1 MMIIEIIIIIMMICT
16 VQNSLEIDQILFLLS
31 RRLFEGKGMVELSK
45 CFKEHCPVLV
55 SITQYYSVL
64 LSITQYYLVLAQNVG
79 LCTIPSDDHT
89 DKGLMSI
96 PHKISIFLGTRNYE
110 DQLK

>member
-1 MMIIEIIIIIMMICT
+1 MICT

-64 LSITQYYLVLAQNVG
+64 LSITQYYSVILSITHYYLVLAQNVG

>member
-1 MMIIEIIIIIMMICT
+1 MMIIEIIIIIMMIRT

-64 LSITQYYLVLAQNVG
+64 LSINQYYSVLLNITQ
-79 LCTIPSDDHT
+79 
-89 DKGLMSI
+89 
-96 PHKISIFLGTRNYE
+96 
-110 DQLK
+110 

>member
-1 MMIIEIIIIIMMICT
+1 MICT

-55 SITQYYSVL
+55 SITQYY
-64 LSITQYYLVLAQNVG
+64 LVLAQNVG

>member
-64 LSITQYYLVLAQNVG
+64 LSITQYY
-79 LCTIPSDDHT
+79 
-89 DKGLMSI
+89 SI
-96 PHKISIFLGTRNYE
+96 LLSNTQYYSLLLSIGTKCWPLHNT
-110 DQLK
+110 